1 MNEVRREDI
10 QFLDTFFSEEE
21 LSDQSMKELDE
32 RLKDPLFRKYYQHR
46 LNQKY
51 DVSATK
57 KFMAYLPMLI
67 LIGLTII
74 GIYLI
79 LLKIEW

>member
-1 MNEVRREDI
+1 MNEISTEDI
-10 QFLDTFFSEEE
+10 QFLDKFFSEEE
-21 LSDQSMKELDE
+21 LSDEGMKELDK
-32 RLKDPLFRKYYQHR
+32 RLKNPFFKQYYQDR

-51 DVSATK
+51 DVSAPK
-57 KFMAYLPMLI
+57 KFIAYLPMLI